1 MGRETC
7 ISCGGEM
14 IHMGQEKLQM
24 GKYSLL
30 MGAWS
35 HLMSGALAVDLFC
48 CANCKKL
55 EFYAV
60 ASPEKE
66 TDAMA
71 QIPCP
76 HCGELHEMDDVK
88 CPHCGERLY

>member
-7 ISCGGEM
+7 IRCGGEM

-24 GKYSLL
+24 GKYGLFL
-30 MGAWS
+30 GAWS
-35 HLMSGALAVDLFC
+35 NLVSGALMVDLYC

-55 EFYAV
+55 EFYAID
-60 ASPEKE
+60 APQEE
-66 TDAMA
+66 ADAMA